1 LNDVGLDSDAI
12 DHKIMMVADTDMTTP
27 LAQDAFDT
35 GDNDADR
42 CWMITVG
49 STSWDETPSHTY

>member
-1 LNDVGLDSDAI
+1 MNDVCLDSDAI
-12 DHKIMMVADTDMTTP
+12 DHKIMMVADTDMTTR

-42 CWMITVG
+42 
-49 STSWDETPSHTY
+49 